1 MKKFNVTQLVKI
13 AAVAAIYFVL
23 TVAISPLA
31 YGPIQFRFAE
41 ILVLLCFYN
50 KNYCYSMA
58 IGCAFA
64 NYFSPT
70 MLFDV
75 PFGTFATIIAVI
87 LISKSKNI
95 IIASLFPVISNGII
109 LAIEFRIAYMANKLK
124 YADFNTPIFIN
135 MATIAF
141 GELVVVS
148 ILGVIVFKLLEKN
161 KFFMKLIS

>member
-1 MKKFNVTQLVKI
+1 MKGILTILLLVISNMFMTMAWYGHLKFSEWKGFQK
-13 AAVAAIYFVL
+13 
-23 TVAISPLA
+23 
-31 YGPIQFRFAE
+31 
-41 ILVLLCFYN
+41 
-50 KNYCYSMA
+50 
-58 IGCAFA
+58 
-64 NYFSPT
+64 
-70 MLFDV
+70 
-75 PFGTFATIIAVI
+75 FGLIAVI